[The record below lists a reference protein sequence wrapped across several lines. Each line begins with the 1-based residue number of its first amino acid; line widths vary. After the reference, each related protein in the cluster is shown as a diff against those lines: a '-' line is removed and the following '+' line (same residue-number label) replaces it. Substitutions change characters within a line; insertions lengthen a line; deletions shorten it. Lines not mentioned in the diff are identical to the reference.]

1 MGLSP
6 EASVCSS
13 MCHYFSSESGR
24 GRRFFSLR
32 VTNLVKSA
40 VGLCFVSVACPSGS
54 QPALACCLPY
64 HRDPNV
70 VHGLPVLPPHVL
82 FLVPAVMS
90 NCRCLR
96 RVHSMYLV
104 AEHSSS
110 VLSISTKACS
120 ICRSRT
126 QCLSPKR
133 VFGHWQG

>member
-1 MGLSP
+1 MRCRPRHLCAAPCGSL
-6 EASVCSS
+6 
-13 MCHYFSSESGR
+13 FSSES

-32 VTNLVKSA
+32 VTNRVKSA
-40 VGLCFVSVACPSGS
+40 VGFCFVSVACQSGS
-54 QPALACCLPY
+54 QPALACSLPY

-70 VHGLPVLPPHVL
+70 VHGLPVLPPHVSRSSGDVQL
-82 FLVPAVMS
+82 SVPS
-90 NCRCLR
+90 S
-96 RVHSMYLV
+96 VHSMYLF